1 MKKNNKNSVLKP
13 IEAEGVM
20 TYGQLENGMHIF
32 DFQCLEAMEM
42 VEVCANFKV
51 KRMRDG
57 NVYMTEV
64 PKRERNTP
72 IFRDDNSSLSLG
84 KDGKYYFFFAMPEQL
99 VDNLPAELVRQASA
113 IAQKVIRELAIIND

>member
-57 NVYMTEV
+57 NVYMTEI

-99 VDNLPAELVRQASA
+99 VGNLPAELVRQASA

>member
-32 DFQCLEAMEM
+32 DFQCLEAVEM

-51 KRMRDG
+51 RQMRDG
-57 NVYMTEV
+57 NVYMTEI

-84 KDGKYYFFFAMPEQL
+84 KDGKYYFFFALPEQL

-113 IAQKVIRELAIIND
+113 IANKVIRELLTSN

>member
-1 MKKNNKNSVLKP
+1 MKTNNQEEKVLKP

-32 DFQCLEAMEM
+32 DFQCLEAAEM
-42 VEVCANFKV
+42 LEVCANFKV

-57 NVYMTEV
+57 NIYMTEI

-84 KDGKYYFFFAMPEQL
+84 KDE
-99 VDNLPAELVRQASA
+99 S
-113 IAQKVIRELAIIND
+113 IISSSHCPNS

>member
-1 MKKNNKNSVLKP
+1 MTTKNNQQKELKP

-20 TYGQLENGMHIF
+20 TYGELENGLKIF
-32 DFQCLEAMEM
+32 DFQCLEAIE
-42 VEVCANFKV
+42 VEEHCAQFKV

-64 PKRERNTP
+64 PKFKRNKP

-84 KDGKYYFFFAMPEQL
+84 KDDRYYFCFTLPKQL
-99 VDNLPAELVRQASA
+99 IDELPAELVRQASA
-113 IAQKVIRELAIIND
+113 IANKVIRELLTSN

>member
-42 VEVCANFKV
+42 EEHCAQFKV

-64 PKRERNTP
+64 PKRERKKP
-72 IFRDDNSSLSLG
+72 LFRDDNSSLSLG
-84 KDGKYYFFFAMPEQL
+84 KDGRFYFCFSLPQDLIDE
-99 VDNLPAELVRQASA
+99 LPAELVRQASA
-113 IAQKVIRELAIIND
+113 IANKVIRELLTSN

>member
-1 MKKNNKNSVLKP
+1 MKTNKEKVLKP

-32 DFQCLEAMEM
+32 DFQCLEAAEM
-42 VEVCANFKV
+42 LEVCANFKV

-57 NVYMTEV
+57 NIYMTEI

-84 KDGKYYFFFAMPEQL
+84 KDGKYYFFFALPEQL
-99 VDNLPAELVRQASA
+99 IDDLPAELVRQASA
-113 IAQKVIRELAIIND
+113 IAQKVIRELNKD

>member
-20 TYGQLENGMHIF
+20 TYGQLENGLHIF
-32 DFQCLEAMEM
+32 DFQCLEAVEM

-51 KRMRDG
+51 RQMRDG
-57 NVYMTEV
+57 NIYMTEI

-84 KDGKYYFFFAMPEQL
+84 KDGKYYFFFALPEQL

-113 IAQKVIRELAIIND
+113 IANKVIRELLTSN

>member
-32 DFQCLEAMEM
+32 DFQCLEAVEM

-51 KRMRDG
+51 RQMRDG

-84 KDGKYYFFFAMPEQL
+84 KDGKYYFFFALPEQL

-113 IAQKVIRELAIIND
+113 IANKVIRELLTSN

>member
-1 MKKNNKNSVLKP
+1 MKTNKEKVLKP

-32 DFQCLEAMEM
+32 DFQCLEAVEM

-51 KRMRDG
+51 RQMRDG
-57 NVYMTEV
+57 NVYMTEI

-84 KDGKYYFFFAMPEQL
+84 KDGKYYFFFALPEQL
-99 VDNLPAELVRQASA
+99 IDDLPAELVRQASA
-113 IAQKVIRELAIIND
+113 IAQKVIRELNKD